1 MVDLKTGYTRLI
13 IDTCLKHGLLRNQA
27 AYVLATA
34 RWETAHTMKPVKEAY
49 WLSET
54 WRKNNLR
61 YYPWYG
67 RGFIQITWEAN
78 YQKAAKKTGVAL
90 DKDPDLA
97 LDPHTAADVLVIGMA
112 EGWFTGKKLSDYI
125 TLRASNFVGARR
137 IVNGTDK
144 ATQIANL
151 AKQYDALLKAEGY
164 GEDTPAR
171 DIGAPVTSK
180 PSLLSLLLA
189 FLSKLFRRS
198 K

>member
-1 MVDLKTGYTRLI
+1 MDLKTGYTRLI
-13 IDTCLKHGLLRNQA
+13 IDTCQKHGLLRNQA

-67 RGFIQITWEAN
+67 RGFVQLTWEAN

-97 LDPHTAADVLVIGMA
+97 LDPHTAADVLVIGMV

-125 TLRASNFVGARR
+125 TLKTSNFVGARR

-144 ATQIANL
+144 AAQIADL
-151 AKQYDALLKAEGY
+151 AKQYDKLLKAEGY
-164 GEDTPAR
+164 GERAAAPETGIPAS
-171 DIGAPVTSK
+171 PK
-180 PSLLSLLLA
+180 PSLLSLLLS